1 MLVVEDLHWAEPTLL
16 DLIEHLADWSRD
28 AQLLLLCLAR
38 PELLDMRR
46 AWGRSN
52 GETITLEPLAESEAD
67 ALIESLL
74 GGSRLEEVARAR
86 IRQVAGGNP
95 LFVEQLLA
103 TLVEGSETDRVPS
116 TIQALLAARL
126 DALPA
131 EERDL
136 LERAAVVGLDFEWVA
151 LAELAP
157 DRRRPSGTQLAA
169 LMRKELIR
177 PHETIED
184 TFRFRHMLIRDAAY
198 ERIPKELRSDLHE
211 RFAGWLDGR
220 AEEFEEIVGYHL
232 EQAYRCVLD
241 LGPPGP
247 ERWRSPSGPRSALP
261 PRAGERTPA
270 ATCPRRR
277 TSSGEPPPCSLRTTG
292 CACSSCLPSVE
303 RCSSGARWSA
313 RIPCFRKQS
322 RVGAQ
327 WASLDWPPTPPSH

>member
-1 MLVVEDLHWAEPTLL
+1 
-16 DLIEHLADWSRD
+16 
-28 AQLLLLCLAR
+28 
-38 PELLDMRR
+38 MRR
-46 AWGRSN
+46 AWGKSN
-52 GETITLEPLAESEAD
+52 GETIMLEPLAESEAD

-74 GGSRLEEVARAR
+74 GGSQLEEVARAR

-184 TFRFRHMLIRDAAY
+184 TFRFRHMLIRDA
-198 ERIPKELRSDLHE
+198 
-211 RFAGWLDGR
+211 G
-220 AEEFEEIVGYHL
+220 
-232 EQAYRCVLD
+232 
-241 LGPPGP
+241 
-247 ERWRSPSGPRSALP
+247 
-261 PRAGERTPA
+261 
-270 ATCPRRR
+270 
-277 TSSGEPPPCSLRTTG
+277 
-292 CACSSCLPSVE
+292 
-303 RCSSGARWSA
+303 
-313 RIPCFRKQS
+313 
-322 RVGAQ
+322 
-327 WASLDWPPTPPSH
+327 